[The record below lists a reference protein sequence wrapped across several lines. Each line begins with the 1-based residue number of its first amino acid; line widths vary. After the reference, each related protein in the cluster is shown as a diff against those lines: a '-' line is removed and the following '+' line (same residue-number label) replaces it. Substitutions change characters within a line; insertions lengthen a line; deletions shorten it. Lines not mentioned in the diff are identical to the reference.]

1 MGATSA
7 LISYISA
14 VMLPAKAVLI
24 AVTAA
29 RDLELPIVQAAPPIR
44 KPANHENIN
53 FGVDI
58 V

>member
-1 MGATSA
+1 MEATA
-7 LISYISA
+7 TLVFYLAA
-14 VMLPAKAVLI
+14 VMLPAKAVLT

-29 RDLELPIVQAAPPIR
+29 RDPELPIVQAAPPIR
-44 KPANHENIN
+44 KPANYENI